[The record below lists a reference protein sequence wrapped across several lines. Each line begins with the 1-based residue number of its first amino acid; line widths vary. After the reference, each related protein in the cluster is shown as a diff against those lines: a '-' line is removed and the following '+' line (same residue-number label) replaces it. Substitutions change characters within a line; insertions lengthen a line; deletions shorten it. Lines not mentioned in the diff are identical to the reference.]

1 MTGKK
6 IESFAKR
13 TDYGNVHGVVRL
25 RDIMNKMGITKE
37 LLRLGISYGDHIVI
51 GDPVCGEIEY

>member
-13 TDYGNVHGVVRL
+13 TDYANVHGVMRL
-25 RDIMNKMGITKE
+25 RDILNKMGITKE
-37 LLRLGISYGDHIVI
+37 LLRLGIAYGDKITI
-51 GDPVCGEIEY
+51 GNPSCGEVEY